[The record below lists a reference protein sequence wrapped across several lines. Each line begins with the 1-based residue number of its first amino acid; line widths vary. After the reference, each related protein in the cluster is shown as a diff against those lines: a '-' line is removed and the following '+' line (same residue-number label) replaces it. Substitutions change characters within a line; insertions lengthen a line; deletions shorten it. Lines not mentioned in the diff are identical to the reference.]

1 MQADTTQTLPSY
13 LCTFCSPCSPRAS
26 RQTPPSP
33 EPLRAQ
39 VSPSMRQ
46 SRAAGNAQV
55 CFQILPCHRATA
67 GPGGKQRG
75 EGMHIGTSET
85 KASECDRAASARRAE
100 PGSGRGG
107 LAALPSLCLWLRL
120 PSLPGRFPF
129 SCRSLC
135 TLRSL
140 LMGQSLPEPSR
151 SAPSLPVLSQP
162 RVLSRF
168 EQGSRTECVQLSVLP
183 ECAGKTLHPNP
194 GLSLF
199 CVDHRPGT
207 SPLCFLICRMALAA
221 PNSQGSLED

>member
-1 MQADTTQTLPSY
+1 M
-13 LCTFCSPCSPRAS
+13 
-26 RQTPPSP
+26 PPLDP
-33 EPLRAQ
+33 EG
-39 VSPSMRQ
+39 S
-46 SRAAGNAQV
+46 
-55 CFQILPCHRATA
+55 
-67 GPGGKQRG
+67 RG
-75 EGMHIGTSET
+75 ERACTSGPQRQRQ
-85 KASECDRAASARRAE
+85 ASVTGLHQLGGQSQDLA
-100 PGSGRGG
+100 GGG